1 MKIEFKVFK
10 DNKKDI
16 YNYNLPSN
24 INIDSNLDFA
34 YANAVKRL
42 ILSLELNMQT
52 FNISD
57 SEIDKTMKE
66 AGFNLDLESLLHY
79 IFSSQN
85 YVIESINLYL
95 N

>member
-1 MKIEFKVFK
+1 MRIEFKVFK

-24 INIDSNLDFA
+24 ISIDSNFDFA
-34 YANAVKRL
+34 YTNAVKRL

-52 FNISD
+52 SKISD
-57 SEIDKTMKE
+57 SEINKMMKK
-66 AGFNLDLESLLHY
+66 AGFNLDLESLLHH
-79 IFSSQN
+79 IFSNQN
-85 YVIESINLYL
+85 YVVESINLYL

>member
-24 INIDSNLDFA
+24 ISIDSNFDFA
-34 YANAVKRL
+34 YTNAVKRL

-52 FNISD
+52 SKISD
-57 SEIDKTMKE
+57 SEINKMMKK
-66 AGFNLDLESLLHY
+66 AGFNLDLESLLHH
-79 IFSSQN
+79 IFSNQN

-95 N
+95 K